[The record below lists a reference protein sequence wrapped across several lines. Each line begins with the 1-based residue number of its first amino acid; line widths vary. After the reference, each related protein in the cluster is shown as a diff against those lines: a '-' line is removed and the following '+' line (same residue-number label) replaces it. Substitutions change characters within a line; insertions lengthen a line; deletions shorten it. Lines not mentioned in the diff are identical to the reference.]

1 LNRWS
6 SNGPGV
12 VLSLA
17 IDRIN
22 LGTVY
27 AGTSAGV
34 FKSSNSGGSWSSSL
48 AKRNVVAL
56 AVDPTTPTTLYAA
69 GEEEV
74 SKSTDG
80 GTTWNTINNGLVQY
94 GVFASVTALAIDPAI
109 AVNRHTAL
117 R

>member
-1 LNRWS
+1 
-6 SNGPGV
+6 
-12 VLSLA
+12 
-17 IDRIN
+17 
-22 LGTVY
+22 
-27 AGTSAGV
+27 V